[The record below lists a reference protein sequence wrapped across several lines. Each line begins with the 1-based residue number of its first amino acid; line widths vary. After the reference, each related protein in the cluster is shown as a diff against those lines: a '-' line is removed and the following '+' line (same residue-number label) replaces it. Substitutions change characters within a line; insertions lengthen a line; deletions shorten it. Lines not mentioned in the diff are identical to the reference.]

1 MLEDRREKEIRAE
14 KNLVTN
20 LEFPMVELPS
30 RRVVI
35 SEITLSSYSTS
46 LQGLHIGVALV

>member
-14 KNLVTN
+14 RNLMTH

-35 SEITLSSYSTS
+35 SEITLSSDSTS
-46 LQGLHIGVALV
+46 LQGLHIVMALV